1 MTAPADR
8 PPREPDRGDPVRS
21 MTAWVL
27 FIVAV
32 VCVFAAC
39 VAYSLH
45 HGWVPPACFAGAA
58 AVLAVAAV
66 VVLAG
71 KGRRQ

>member
-1 MTAPADR
+1 
-8 PPREPDRGDPVRS
+8 

-27 FIVAV
+27 FTAAV
-32 VCVFAAC
+32 LCVFAVF

-58 AVLAVAAV
+58 AVLAVAGVA
-66 VVLAG
+66 VLAG
-71 KGRRQ
+71 KGPRS